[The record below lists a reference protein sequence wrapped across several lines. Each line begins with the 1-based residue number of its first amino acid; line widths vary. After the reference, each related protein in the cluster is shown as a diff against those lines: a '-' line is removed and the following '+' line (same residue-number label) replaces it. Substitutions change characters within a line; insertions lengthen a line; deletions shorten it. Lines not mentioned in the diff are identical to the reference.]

1 MNMTKNVKMKKDMQA
16 YWESLPEVQ
25 SVLKEK
31 VTADPWRLTYHQ
43 MPVTGWLNDPNGA
56 VQFNG
61 TYHLYHQYVPETPN
75 GGATH
80 WGHKTSKDMV
90 HFKEEAIFLS
100 PDQLFDEDGV
110 YSGSAFVHDDK
121 IHFFYTGNVKHE
133 GDHDYTY
140 SGREQNT
147 IHVVSP
153 DGFTVESR
161 EVVIAHADY
170 PAGYTDHIRDP
181 KVFEHEGV
189 YYMILGARTRN
200 NLGQIL
206 LYRSDDLY
214 EWSYQGVFSA
224 GNEDQGFMWECP
236 DYFEL
241 DETGILL
248 FSPQG
253 LLPEKHAY
261 HNPHTV
267 GYLTGQ
273 INWDD
278 FKFEVSEETT
288 GEGQAWPA
296 FRELDRGFDFYAP
309 QTFEDECGRRILWA
323 WMGIGDTEPEYSN
336 PTVARGWQHAMA
348 LPRQLT
354 LENGR
359 LLQRPLPEYQCLR
372 HNIKTH
378 RLSEIDESTLKGE
391 VYELI
396 LEFDET
402 PSSFELTLRQDTQLT
417 YQDGLLTLK
426 HGESGFGRRKRM
438 IPLADLSQLQIF
450 SDTSSLE
457 IFINDGE
464 YVMTSRVYPKQ
475 DQQLIHVKGDAQG
488 QITYWD
494 LKL

>member
-1 MNMTKNVKMKKDMQA
+1 MTKNVKMKKDMQA
-16 YWESLPEVQ
+16 YWQSLPELQ
-25 SVLKEK
+25 AALMEK
-31 VTADPWRLTYHQ
+31 IAADPWRLTYHQ
-43 MPVTGWLNDPNGA
+43 MPATGWLNDPNGA
-56 VQFNG
+56 VQFKG

-80 WGHKTSKDMV
+80 WGHKTSQDMV
-90 HFKEEAIFLS
+90 HFKEEDIFLS

-147 IHVVSP
+147 IHVVSA

-189 YYMILGARTRN
+189 YYMILGARTRD
-200 NLGQIL
+200 NLGHIL

-214 EWSYQGVFSA
+214 DWSYQGVFLA
-224 GNEDQGFMWECP
+224 GNEEQGFMWECP

-241 DETGILL
+241 DDSQVVL

-253 LLPEKHAY
+253 LLPTTYNY

-267 GYLTGQ
+267 GYLTGA
-273 INWDD
+273 INWDEYAFEPETD
-278 FKFEVSEETT
+278 FV
-288 GEGQAWPA
+288 
-296 FRELDRGFDFYAP
+296 ELDHGFDFYAP
-309 QTFEDECGRRILWA
+309 QTFEDESGRRILWA
-323 WMGIGDTEPEYSN
+323 WMGIGDTEPEYGN

-359 LLQRPLPEYQCLR
+359 LKHRPLPEYQSLR
-372 HNIKTH
+372 QHTQTH
-378 RLSEIDESTLKGE
+378 RLCEIEESTLKGE
-391 VYELI
+391 IYEL
-396 LEFDET
+396 LVEFDET
-402 PSSFELTLRQDTQLT
+402 PRSFELTLRQDSKLS

-438 IPLADLSQLQIF
+438 IPLTDLSQLQIF

-457 IFINDGE
+457 IFVNDGE
-464 YVMTSRVYPKQ
+464 FVMTSRVYPSP
-475 DQQLIHVKGDAQG
+475 DQQMIHVTGDAQG
-488 QITYWD
+488 QISYWD
-494 LKL
+494 LKI